1 MHTRE
6 PGLRAPRVH
15 WLRCPSL
22 TLHKTHMEHHV
33 HRVGSSMKTRRARA
47 PLLVLPSGP
56 FHFRPRRL
64 PFKTA
69 RVRRLRE
76 PRVARTT
83 AGWGSGARTGPCAPS
98 PARPADGPPRS
109 PGPGGCHHW
118 RQAGGASLATSFIH
132 TFTFMHLPALIHS
145 LLGNEAAQGP
155 KQDGPAGAPGTRPPR
170 PLRLA
175 FVPDLPGRSASKW
188 PFLFLRPCVQF

>member
-15 WLRCPSL
+15 WPRCPSL
-22 TLHKTHMEHHV
+22 SLHKTHMELHV

-47 PLLVLPSGP
+47 PLLVLLSGP

-69 RVRRLRE
+69 RVRRLGE

-83 AGWGSGARTGPCAPS
+83 AGWGSGARGAGRGPAPAL
-98 PARPADGPPRS
+98 PALSTPQTDSRGS
-109 PGPGGCHHW
+109 PGPGGRHHR
-118 RQAGGASLATSFIH
+118 RQAGGASLADIFHSHIHIHAFARSYSF
-132 TFTFMHLPALIHS
+132 TARQRSRPGDQSWPALQELPAHAH
-145 LLGNEAAQGP
+145 LGHRG
-155 KQDGPAGAPGTRPPR
+155 
-170 PLRLA
+170 
-175 FVPDLPGRSASKW
+175 
-188 PFLFLRPCVQF
+188 